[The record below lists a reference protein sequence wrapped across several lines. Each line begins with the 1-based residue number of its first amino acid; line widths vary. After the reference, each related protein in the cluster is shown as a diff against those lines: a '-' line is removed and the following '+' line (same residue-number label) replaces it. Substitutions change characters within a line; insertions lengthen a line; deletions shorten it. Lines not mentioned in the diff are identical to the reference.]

1 MQDPELL
8 FEQIISELT
17 SPGQL
22 FETRDY
28 KDSNGITHKEYAS
41 FPDNLRGYFDFGLLH
56 GEKEFLLP
64 VKSQAVA
71 FNEVMLNSRLHIL
84 PTVGHMAHHFASKE
98 ISGSISY
105 IRNFS

>member
-28 KDSNGITHKEYAS
+28 KDSNGITHK
-41 FPDNLRGYFDFGLLH
+41 
-56 GEKEFLLP
+56 
-64 VKSQAVA
+64 AVSYTH
-71 FNEVMLNSRLHIL
+71 LTL
-84 PTVGHMAHHFASKE
+84 PTKA
-98 ISGSISY
+98 
-105 IRNFS
+105 